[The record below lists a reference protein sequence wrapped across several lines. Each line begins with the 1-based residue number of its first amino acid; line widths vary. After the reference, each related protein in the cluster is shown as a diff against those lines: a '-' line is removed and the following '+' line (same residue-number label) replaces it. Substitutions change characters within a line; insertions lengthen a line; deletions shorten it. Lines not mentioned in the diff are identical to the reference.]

1 LSRRHGNVFS
11 SLIIDSN
18 VTACKAL
25 DDLID
30 IRLFREENQTWIEKA
45 IITRIWIGTTNSVSE
60 NALEQLQEL
69 FDTVAQNSKVPL
81 SAPATHAAQ
90 TVSCLHLPPSRSL
103 LNLCVQLLW
112 KRVEAASSQE
122 QHSIAEIWCRI
133 CLHPI
138 FDKAGAQNK
147 AKVSRSITPYRI
159 VGWGTN
165 AK

>member
-1 LSRRHGNVFS
+1 VFQHYAS
-11 SLIIDSN
+11 HTQTQGPQACTTLDDVLLSLISSSN

-45 IITRIWIGTTNSVSE
+45 VITRIWVGTTKSASE
-60 NALEQLQEL
+60 NAVEQLQEL
-69 FDTVAQNSKVPL
+69 FDTVAQNSKLSL

-90 TVSCLHLPPSRSL
+90 TVSCLIISSYELSL
-103 LNLCVQLLW
+103 TVGLQLLW
-112 KRVEAASSQE
+112 KGVEAASSQE
-122 QHSIAEIWCRI
+122 QHGVAEAWCRI

-147 AKVSRSITPYRI
+147 AKVAR
-159 VGWGTN
+159 
-165 AK
+165 